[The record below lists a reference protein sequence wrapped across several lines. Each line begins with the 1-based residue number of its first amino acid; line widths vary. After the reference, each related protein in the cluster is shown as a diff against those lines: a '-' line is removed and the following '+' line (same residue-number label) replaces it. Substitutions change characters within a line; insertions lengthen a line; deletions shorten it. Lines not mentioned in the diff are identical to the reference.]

1 MPKFKRGND
10 CGFKARNVP
19 HNKGVTSEQ
28 LQNSPGRYRR
38 LPEEMDLMVR
48 DCPSASER
56 EEMLLRPDC
65 YHLLRPRKLRAKDHK
80 SCLDGNESEQQ
91 VKFSRDKYDRR
102 LFFLIFLHLPHL
114 NICYKVYYP
123 KNDLKRVGFM
133 YLKITC
139 NYM

>member
-28 LQNSPGRYRR
+28 LQNSPVWYRR

-80 SCLDGNESEQQ
+80 SCLDGNESEQ
-91 VKFSRDKYDRR
+91 
-102 LFFLIFLHLPHL
+102 
-114 NICYKVYYP
+114 
-123 KNDLKRVGFM
+123 
-133 YLKITC
+133 
-139 NYM
+139 